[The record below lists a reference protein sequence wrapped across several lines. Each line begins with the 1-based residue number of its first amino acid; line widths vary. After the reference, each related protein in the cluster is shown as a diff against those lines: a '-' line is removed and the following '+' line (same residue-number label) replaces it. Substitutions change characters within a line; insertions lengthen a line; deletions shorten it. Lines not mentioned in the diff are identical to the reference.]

1 MRHRAR
7 RDVVPAWLPRSRSY
21 SEGVRAGI
29 ESYRK
34 HRRVMS
40 PPSGEPSFVR
50 GFLDG
55 EAHARSRHDP
65 TKKQK
70 RVSPHPGANP
80 RTLGEFT
87 EEVHALLLV
96 KGLTES
102 QARRLLRR
110 WGRTVK
116 YAWES
121 GRPPCWT
128 SDHLMKYDLR
138 PDLSPRRKS
147 SRDPDDHP
155 ASPKS
160 RWEDLQKQGF
170 MKPRKQKAPKKER
183 PIVACEDCLNWHR
196 EGQHTADRAT
206 RAKNRKERVARKS
219 SRDPGLEYTGEPMP
233 KWVREGARVKVKALP
248 HIRRFG
254 LGFGNERF
262 WPGDVGVIE
271 REEGNGWWRW
281 IVRFQGVHQGRGF
294 LVLRVAT
301 LQDLVRL

>member
-80 RTLGEFT
+80 RTLKEFG

-147 SRDPDDHP
+147 SRDPSKVLDPSKALDGDAVAFFYVGGDEKEGDPESITLHKDDVPLEVVKRYLMRRLGEGAQVSAHRDRLFCKAKGYGGKLYSYTTP
-155 ASPKS
+155 VKVEARRSP
-160 RWEDLQKQGF
+160 
-170 MKPRKQKAPKKER
+170 
-183 PIVACEDCLNWHR
+183 
-196 EGQHTADRAT
+196 
-206 RAKNRKERVARKS
+206 S
-219 SRDPGLEYTGEPMP
+219 SR
-233 KWVREGARVKVKALP
+233 
-248 HIRRFG
+248 
-254 LGFGNERF
+254 
-262 WPGDVGVIE
+262 
-271 REEGNGWWRW
+271 
-281 IVRFQGVHQGRGF
+281 
-294 LVLRVAT
+294 
-301 LQDLVRL
+301 